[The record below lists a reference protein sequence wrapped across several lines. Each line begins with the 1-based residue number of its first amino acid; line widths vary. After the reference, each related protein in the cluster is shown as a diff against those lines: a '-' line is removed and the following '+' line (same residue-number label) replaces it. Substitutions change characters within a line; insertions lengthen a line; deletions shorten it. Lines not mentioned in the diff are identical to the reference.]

1 MTLALTYA
9 NLKTEVAHTL
19 GVATDDAAVDR
30 AIQRGLRQF
39 YVPEPLPGE
48 RVSHRW
54 SFLKTEET
62 LTTHAATVTGTCSV
76 SDTAVSSISVA
87 QLTNDVQSVSHI
99 SITGSGGETTKF
111 TVNDITNITAGGGAL
126 AIDQNYAASG
136 GTGSSGLTIT
146 VHYNGTYALPATFAG
161 IEGTIAYD
169 SFFGTDPQRSDM
181 TIEVT
186 DITRLRD
193 KFQYLDDRDDKP
205 LAAAIY
211 TTGAGDT
218 SSTSGTGYRMQIY
231 PIPDAAYRL
240 RYQMVNEPDL
250 LNADTEVP
258 LGGSLHA
265 ETILASCLSIAEQVI
280 FPNSPHRY
288 REAFIAR
295 LRASVELDRSAYT
308 TENLG
313 YNGDPSDHKFTDA
326 NFKRILR
333 RPDVSVTVNGTQY

>member
-1 MTLALTYA
+1 MTLALTFD
-9 NLKTEVAHTL
+9 NLKTEVSATL
-19 GVATDDAAVDR
+19 GIPFSDASVDR
-30 AIQRGLRQF
+30 AVNRGLRQF

-62 LTTHAATVTGTCSV
+62 LTTHAATTTATITIPSDDTDRVNFTSGSLLTTDALSISHLTLVNSGTTTKHLVGTVADSTTLDLAEAAGFTGTG
-76 SDTAVSSISVA
+76 ISC
-87 QLTNDVQSVSHI
+87 
-99 SITGSGGETTKF
+99 
-111 TVNDITNITAGGGAL
+111 
-126 AIDQNYAASG
+126 
-136 GTGSSGLTIT
+136 T
-146 VHYNGTYALPATFAG
+146 VHYNGTYALPDTFAG

-205 LAAAIY
+205 LAAAVF
-211 TTGAGDT
+211 TTGAGST
-218 SSTSGTGYRMQIY
+218 SSATGTGYRLQIY

-240 RYQMVNEPDL
+240 RYQMINEPDL
-250 LNADTEVP
+250 LNSGSEVP
-258 LGGSLHA
+258 LGGALHA
-265 ETILASCLSIAEQVI
+265 ETILASCLSIAEQSI

-333 RPDVSVTVNGTQY
+333 RPDVSVSVNGTQY

>member
-1 MTLALTYA
+1 MTLALTHDDI
-9 NLKTEVAHTL
+9 KTEVAHTL
-19 GVATDDAAVDR
+19 GITTGDSVLPR
-30 AIQRGLRQF
+30 IISRGLRQF
-39 YVPEPLPGE
+39 YTPEPLPGE

-62 LTTHAATVTGTCSV
+62 LTTHAATTTATITIPSDNTDRVNITTGSLLTTDALSISHLSLV
-76 SDTAVSSISVA
+76 NSGTTTKHLVSSVTNSTTLD
-87 QLTNDVQSVSHI
+87 LTEAPGF
-99 SITGSGGETTKF
+99 TGSG
-111 TVNDITNITAGGGAL
+111 I
-126 AIDQNYAASG
+126 SC
-136 GTGSSGLTIT
+136 T

-205 LAAAIY
+205 LAAAVF
-211 TTGAGDT
+211 TTGATGTAGT
-218 SSTSGTGYRMQIY
+218 SHRIQIY

-240 RYQMVNEPDL
+240 RYVQINEPS
-250 LNADTEVP
+250 AVASGQTP
-258 LGGSLHA
+258 LGGDLHG
-265 ETILASCLSIAEQVI
+265 ETILASCLAIAEHKI

-288 REAFIAR
+288 RDQYINR
-295 LRASVELDRSAYT
+295 LRASVELDRQAYT

>member
-1 MTLALTYA
+1 MTLSVNYA
-9 NLKTEVAHTL
+9 VLEAEIASVL
-19 GVATDDAAVDR
+19 GVATSDSEVD
-30 AIQRGLRQF
+30 IVMNRGLRQF
-39 YVPEPLPGE
+39 YTPEPLPGE
-48 RVSHRW
+48 RNTHRW

-62 LTTHAATVTGTCSV
+62 LTTHAATSTATVTIPSN
-76 SDTAVSSISVA
+76 DTDRVNFTSGSL
-87 QLTNDVQSVSHI
+87 LTTDTLSVSHL
-99 SITGSGGETTKF
+99 SLVNSGTTTKHLVGNVADSTTLDLAEAAGFTGSG
-111 TVNDITNITAGGGAL
+111 I
-126 AIDQNYAASG
+126 SC
-136 GTGSSGLTIT
+136 T

-205 LAAAIY
+205 LAAAVF
-211 TTGAGDT
+211 TTGATGTAGT
-218 SSTSGTGYRMQIY
+218 SHRIQIY

-240 RYQMVNEPDL
+240 RYVQINEPTSI
-250 LNADTEVP
+250 ASGQTP
-258 LGGSLHA
+258 LGGELHG
-265 ETILASCLSIAEQVI
+265 ETILASCLAIAEQKI

-288 REAFIAR
+288 RENYINR
-295 LRASVELDRSAYT
+295 LRASVELDRQAYN

>member
-19 GVATDDAAVDR
+19 GIATDDAFLPR

-54 SFLKTEET
+54 TFLKSEET
-62 LTTHAATVTGTCSV
+62 LDTHAATTEATATIPSSPAGTVIFSAGTLLTT
-76 SDTAVSSISVA
+76 DAKSI
-87 QLTNDVQSVSHI
+87 SHI
-99 SITGSGGETTKF
+99 SLTRNNVTTKHLVDSVSSS
-111 TVNDITNITAGGGAL
+111 TQLVCTE
-126 AIDQNYAASG
+126 AIGYTD
-136 GTGSSGLTIT
+136 TGISCT
-146 VHYNGTYALPATFAG
+146 VHYNGTYALPAKFAG

-169 SFFGTDPQRSDM
+169 SFYGTDPQRSDM

-186 DITRLRD
+186 DITKLRD

-205 LAAAIY
+205 LAAAVF
-211 TTGAGDT
+211 TTNAGSAS
-218 SSTSGTGYRMQIY
+218 SSTGTEHRIQIY

-240 RYQMVNEPDL
+240 RYVMVNEPDQL
-250 LNADTEVP
+250 DNDAEVP
-258 LGGSLHA
+258 LGGVLHA

-280 FPNSPHRY
+280 FPSSPHRY
-288 REAFIAR
+288 REHYLAR
-295 LRASVELDRSAYT
+295 LRASVELDRQAYT

>member
-1 MTLALTYA
+1 MSLTVDYAVLEQEIASALGLATS
-9 NLKTEVAHTL
+9 
-19 GVATDDAAVDR
+19 DAEVDR
-30 AIQRGLRQF
+30 IMNRGLRQF
-39 YVPEPLPGE
+39 YTPEPLPGE
-48 RVSHRW
+48 RVGHRW

-62 LTTHAATVTGTCSV
+62 LTTHAATTAATATIPSSPAGTVILSAGTLLTT
-76 SDTAVSSISVA
+76 DAESI
-87 QLTNDVQSVSHI
+87 SHI
-99 SITGSGGETTKF
+99 SLTRNGVTTKHLVQSTTSATQF
-111 TVNDITNITAGGGAL
+111 LCTE
-126 AIDQNYAASG
+126 AIGYTD
-136 GTGSSGLTIT
+136 TGISCT

-205 LAAAIY
+205 LAAAVF
-211 TTGAGDT
+211 TTGATGTAGT
-218 SSTSGTGYRMQIY
+218 SHRIQIY

-240 RYQMVNEPDL
+240 RYTQINEPS
-250 LNADTEVP
+250 AVASGQTP
-258 LGGSLHA
+258 LGGDLHG
-265 ETILASCLSIAEQVI
+265 ETILASCLAIAEHKI

-288 REAFIAR
+288 REQYINR
-295 LRASVELDRSAYT
+295 LRASVELDRQAYT

>member
-1 MTLALTYA
+1 MSLTVDYA
-9 NLKTEVAHTL
+9 VLEQEIASVL
-19 GVATDDAAVDR
+19 GIATSDAEVDR
-30 AIQRGLRQF
+30 VMNRGLRQF
-39 YVPEPLPGE
+39 YTPEPLPGE
-48 RVSHRW
+48 RVGHRW
-54 SFLKTEET
+54 SFLKTEEF
-62 LTTHAATVTGTCSV
+62 LTTHAATTTATISIPSDNTDRVNITTGSLLTT
-76 SDTAVSSISVA
+76 DALSI
-87 QLTNDVQSVSHI
+87 SHI
-99 SITGSGGETTKF
+99 SLVNSGTTTKHLVSSVTDATTLDLTEAPGFTGSG
-111 TVNDITNITAGGGAL
+111 I
-126 AIDQNYAASG
+126 SC
-136 GTGSSGLTIT
+136 T

-205 LAAAIY
+205 LAAAVF
-211 TTGAGDT
+211 TTGATGTAGT
-218 SSTSGTGYRMQIY
+218 SHRIQIY

-240 RYQMVNEPDL
+240 RYVQINEPS
-250 LNADTEVP
+250 AVASGQTP
-258 LGGSLHA
+258 LGGDLHG
-265 ETILASCLSIAEQVI
+265 ETILASCLAIAEHKI

-288 REAFIAR
+288 RDQYINR
-295 LRASVELDRSAYT
+295 LRASVELDRQAYT

>member
-1 MTLALTYA
+1 MTLAVNYA
-9 NLKTEVAHTL
+9 VLEAEIASVL
-19 GVATDDAAVDR
+19 GVATSDSEVD
-30 AIQRGLRQF
+30 IVMNRGLRQF
-39 YVPEPLPGE
+39 YTPEPLPGE
-48 RVSHRW
+48 RNTHRW

-62 LTTHAATVTGTCSV
+62 LTTHAATSTATIEIP
-76 SDTAVSSISVA
+76 SDDTDRVNFTSGSL
-87 QLTNDVQSVSHI
+87 LTTDTLSVSHLTLVNGGTTTKHLVGNVADTTTLDLAEAAGF
-99 SITGSGGETTKF
+99 TGSG
-111 TVNDITNITAGGGAL
+111 I
-126 AIDQNYAASG
+126 SC
-136 GTGSSGLTIT
+136 T

-205 LAAAIY
+205 LAAAVF
-211 TTGAGDT
+211 TTGATG
-218 SSTSGTGYRMQIY
+218 TSGTSHRIQIY

-240 RYQMVNEPDL
+240 RYVQINEPTSI
-250 LNADTEVP
+250 ASGQTP
-258 LGGSLHA
+258 LGGELHG
-265 ETILASCLSIAEQVI
+265 ETILASCLAIAEQKI

-288 REAFIAR
+288 RENYINR
-295 LRASVELDRSAYT
+295 LRASVELDRQAYN

>member
-19 GVATDDAAVDR
+19 GIATDDAFLPR

-48 RVSHRW
+48 RVSHQW
-54 SFLKTEET
+54 TFLKTEET
-62 LTTHAATVTGTCSV
+62 LTTHAATTTATITIPSDDTDRVNFTSGSLLTTDALSISHLSLVNSGTTTKHLVGTVADSTTLDLAEAAGFTGTG
-76 SDTAVSSISVA
+76 ISC
-87 QLTNDVQSVSHI
+87 
-99 SITGSGGETTKF
+99 
-111 TVNDITNITAGGGAL
+111 
-126 AIDQNYAASG
+126 
-136 GTGSSGLTIT
+136 T
-146 VHYNGTYALPATFAG
+146 VHYNGTYALPTKFAG
-161 IEGTIAYD
+161 IEGVIVYD

-186 DITRLRD
+186 DITKLRD

-205 LAAAIY
+205 LSAAVFA
-211 TTGAGDT
+211 TNAGAASSATGT
-218 SSTSGTGYRMQIY
+218 QHRIQIY

-240 RYQMVNEPDL
+240 RYVMVNEPDQL
-250 LNADTEVP
+250 DNDSEIP
-258 LGGSLHA
+258 LGGVLHA

-280 FPNSPHRY
+280 FPSSPHRY
-288 REAFIAR
+288 REHYLAR
-295 LRASVELDRSAYT
+295 LRASVELDRQAYT

>member
-1 MTLALTYA
+1 MTLALTFD
-9 NLKTEVAHTL
+9 NLKTEVSATL
-19 GVATDDAAVDR
+19 GIAFSDASVDR
-30 AIQRGLRQF
+30 AVNRGLRQF

-54 SFLKTEET
+54 SFLKSEST
-62 LTTHAATVTGTCSV
+62 LTTHAPSVTGTCSV
-76 SDTAVSSISVA
+76 SGTAVSSISVA
-87 QLTNDVQSVSHI
+87 QLTNDIQSVSHI

-111 TVNDITNITAGGGAL
+111 TVNDITDITAGGGAL

-136 GTGSSGLTIT
+136 GTGSSSLAIT
-146 VHYNGTYALPATFAG
+146 VHYNGTYDLPSTFAG
-161 IEGTIAYD
+161 IEGTISYD

-205 LAAAIY
+205 LAAAVY
-211 TTGAGDT
+211 TTGAGST
-218 SSTSGTGYRMQIY
+218 SSSTGTGYRLQIY

-240 RYQMVNEPDL
+240 RYQMINEPDL
-250 LNADTEVP
+250 LNSGSEVP
-258 LGGSLHA
+258 LGGALHA
-265 ETILASCLSIAEQVI
+265 ETILASCLSIAEQSI

-333 RPDVSVTVNGTQY
+333 RPDVSVSVNGTQY

>member
-1 MTLALTYA
+1 MSLVVNYNVLEAEIASVLGIATSD
-9 NLKTEVAHTL
+9 NEVDI
-19 GVATDDAAVDR
+19 VMN
-30 AIQRGLRQF
+30 RGLRQF
-39 YVPEPLPGE
+39 YTPEPLPGE
-48 RVSHRW
+48 RASHRW

-76 SDTAVSSISVA
+76 SGTAVSSISVA

-111 TVNDITNITAGGGAL
+111 TVNDITDITAGGGAL

-146 VHYNGTYALPATFAG
+146 VHYNGTYALPGTFAG

-205 LAAAIY
+205 LAAAVF
-211 TTGAGDT
+211 TTGATGTAGT
-218 SSTSGTGYRMQIY
+218 SHRIQIY

-240 RYQMVNEPDL
+240 RYVQINEPS
-250 LNADTEVP
+250 AIASGQTP
-258 LGGSLHA
+258 LGGELHG
-265 ETILASCLSIAEQVI
+265 ETILASCLAIAEQKI

-288 REAFIAR
+288 RENYINR
-295 LRASVELDRSAYT
+295 LRASVELDRQAYN

>member
-1 MTLALTYA
+1 MSLTVDYAVLEQEIASALGLATS
-9 NLKTEVAHTL
+9 
-19 GVATDDAAVDR
+19 DAEVDR
-30 AIQRGLRQF
+30 IMNRGLRQF
-39 YVPEPLPGE
+39 YTPEPLPGE
-48 RVSHRW
+48 RVGHRW

-62 LTTHAATVTGTCSV
+62 LTTHAATTTATIAIPSDDTDRVNFTSGSLLTTDALSISHLSLVNSGTTTKHLVGTVADSTTLDLAEAAGFTGTG
-76 SDTAVSSISVA
+76 ISC
-87 QLTNDVQSVSHI
+87 
-99 SITGSGGETTKF
+99 
-111 TVNDITNITAGGGAL
+111 
-126 AIDQNYAASG
+126 
-136 GTGSSGLTIT
+136 T

-186 DITRLRD
+186 DITKLRD

-205 LAAAIY
+205 LAAAVF
-211 TTGAGDT
+211 TTGATGTAGT
-218 SSTSGTGYRMQIY
+218 SHRIQIY

-240 RYQMVNEPDL
+240 RYVQINEPS
-250 LNADTEVP
+250 AVASGQTP
-258 LGGSLHA
+258 LGGDLHG
-265 ETILASCLSIAEQVI
+265 ETILASCLGIAEHKI

-288 REAFIAR
+288 REQYINR
-295 LRASVELDRSAYT
+295 LRASVELDRQAYT

>member
-1 MTLALTYA
+1 MSLTVDYAVLEQEIASALGLATS
-9 NLKTEVAHTL
+9 
-19 GVATDDAAVDR
+19 DAEVDR
-30 AIQRGLRQF
+30 IMNRGLRQF
-39 YVPEPLPGE
+39 YTPEPLPGE
-48 RVSHRW
+48 RVGHRW

-62 LTTHAATVTGTCSV
+62 LTTHAATTTATITIPSDNTDRVNITTGSLLTT
-76 SDTAVSSISVA
+76 DALSI
-87 QLTNDVQSVSHI
+87 SHI
-99 SITGSGGETTKF
+99 SLVNSGTTTKHLVSSVTDATTLDLTEAPGF
-111 TVNDITNITAGGGAL
+111 TGEGI
-126 AIDQNYAASG
+126 SC
-136 GTGSSGLTIT
+136 T

-205 LAAAIY
+205 LAAAVF
-211 TTGAGDT
+211 TTGATGTAGT
-218 SSTSGTGYRMQIY
+218 SHRIQIY

-240 RYQMVNEPDL
+240 RYVQINEPS
-250 LNADTEVP
+250 AVASGQTP
-258 LGGSLHA
+258 LGGDLHG
-265 ETILASCLSIAEQVI
+265 ETILASCLAIAEHKI

-288 REAFIAR
+288 REQYINR
-295 LRASVELDRSAYT
+295 LRASVELDRQAYT

>member
-1 MTLALTYA
+1 MTLSLTHDDI
-9 NLKTEVAHTL
+9 KTEVAHTL
-19 GVATDDAAVDR
+19 GIATDDAVLPR
-30 AIQRGLRQF
+30 IISRGLRQF
-39 YVPEPLPGE
+39 YTPEPLPGE
-48 RVSHRW
+48 RASHSW
-54 SFLKTEET
+54 NFLKTEET
-62 LTTHAATVTGTCSV
+62 LTTHAATVTGTCDV
-76 SDTAVSSISVA
+76 SGSNVTNINVA
-87 QLTNDVQSVSHI
+87 QLTNDTLSVSHV

-111 TVNDITNITAGGGAL
+111 TVNTISDITAGSGAL

-136 GTGSSGLTIT
+136 GTGSSGLTLT
-146 VHYNGTYALPATFAG
+146 VHYNGPYALPATFAG

-211 TTGAGDT
+211 TTGAGD
-218 SSTSGTGYRMQIY
+218 SSTASGTGYRMQIY

-240 RYQMVNEPDL
+240 RYQMINEPDSI
-250 LNADTEVP
+250 TGSEVP
-258 LGGSLHA
+258 LGGQLHT
-265 ETILASCLSIAEQVI
+265 ETILASCLSVAEQVI
-280 FPNSPHRY
+280 IPNSPHRY
-288 REAFIAR
+288 RENYLAR
-295 LRASVELDRSAYT
+295 LRASVELDRQAYT
-308 TENLG
+308 SENLG

>member
-1 MTLALTYA
+1 MSLTVDYAVLEQEIASALGLATS
-9 NLKTEVAHTL
+9 
-19 GVATDDAAVDR
+19 DAEVDR
-30 AIQRGLRQF
+30 IMNRGLRQF
-39 YVPEPLPGE
+39 YTPEPLPGE
-48 RVSHRW
+48 RVGHRW

-62 LTTHAATVTGTCSV
+62 LTTHAATTTATITIPSDNTDRVNITTGSLLTT
-76 SDTAVSSISVA
+76 DALSI
-87 QLTNDVQSVSHI
+87 SHI
-99 SITGSGGETTKF
+99 SLVNSGTTTKHLVSSVTNSTTLDLTEAPGFTGSG
-111 TVNDITNITAGGGAL
+111 I
-126 AIDQNYAASG
+126 SC
-136 GTGSSGLTIT
+136 T

-205 LAAAIY
+205 LAAAVF
-211 TTGAGDT
+211 TTGATGTAGT
-218 SSTSGTGYRMQIY
+218 SHRLQIY

-240 RYQMVNEPDL
+240 RYVQINEPS
-250 LNADTEVP
+250 AVASGQTP
-258 LGGSLHA
+258 LGGDLHG
-265 ETILASCLSIAEQVI
+265 ETILASCLAIAEHKI

-288 REAFIAR
+288 REQYINR
-295 LRASVELDRSAYT
+295 LRASVELDRQAYT

>member
-1 MTLALTYA
+1 MTLAVNYA
-9 NLKTEVAHTL
+9 VLEAEIASVL
-19 GVATDDAAVDR
+19 GVATSDSEVD
-30 AIQRGLRQF
+30 IVMNRGLRQF
-39 YVPEPLPGE
+39 YTPEPLPGE
-48 RVSHRW
+48 RNTHRW

-62 LTTHAATVTGTCSV
+62 LTTHAATSTATVTIPSN
-76 SDTAVSSISVA
+76 DTDRVNFTSGSL
-87 QLTNDVQSVSHI
+87 LTTDTLSVSHL
-99 SITGSGGETTKF
+99 SLVNSGTTTKHLVGNVADSTTLDLAEAAGFTGSG
-111 TVNDITNITAGGGAL
+111 I
-126 AIDQNYAASG
+126 SC
-136 GTGSSGLTIT
+136 T

-205 LAAAIY
+205 LAAAVF
-211 TTGAGDT
+211 TTGATGTAGT
-218 SSTSGTGYRMQIY
+218 SHRIQIY

-240 RYQMVNEPDL
+240 RYVQINEPTSI
-250 LNADTEVP
+250 ASGQTP
-258 LGGSLHA
+258 LGGELHG
-265 ETILASCLSIAEQVI
+265 ETILASCLAIAEQKI

-288 REAFIAR
+288 RENYINR
-295 LRASVELDRSAYT
+295 LRASVELDRQAYN